1 MLFDSNGVI
10 RRYETAEDI
19 LRDFFE
25 LRMAYYGKR
34 RLALIQVSLFRSPQ
48 HLLFEFNL
56 KESLTSLEALVSGK
70 SCSFPLPTDEKQ
82 VRGLGA
88 RLTRPLS

>member
-1 MLFDSNGVI
+1 MVLFDSNGVI

-34 RLALIQVSLFRSPQ
+34 RLALIQASLFRSP
-48 HLLFEFNL
+48 HRLSLLFDF
-56 KESLTSLEALVSGK
+56 KKGLTS
-70 SCSFPLPTDEKQ
+70 
-82 VRGLGA
+82 
-88 RLTRPLS
+88 

>member
-34 RLALIQVSLFRSPQ
+34 RLALIQVSL
-48 HLLFEFNL
+48 
-56 KESLTSLEALVSGK
+56 
-70 SCSFPLPTDEKQ
+70 
-82 VRGLGA
+82 LGA
-88 RLTRPLS
+88 LNICCLSLISKKA

>member
-1 MLFDSNGVI
+1 MLFDSKGVI

-34 RLALIQVSLFRSPQ
+34 RLALIQASLLWS
-48 HLLFEFNL
+48 
-56 KESLTSLEALVSGK
+56 S
-70 SCSFPLPTDEKQ
+70 
-82 VRGLGA
+82 
-88 RLTRPLS
+88 RLCAVGT